1 MPTIRLIDHHT
12 VYDNP
17 APSLRSRHAYFP
29 GLVALPSG
37 ELLALFMLGE
47 ALEATDGTTVVSR
60 SADGGRTWEL
70 QGPLHERPAS
80 GAGAHYSDYL
90 KATLLA
96 DGRLIAAGYN
106 FHRGGRDEPV
116 TNAATDGVRGGDN
129 LVSFS
134 DDGGRTWT
142 PPAVIPRT
150 RPELIELSGPTI
162 QVAGGAIL
170 GAGSMFPRWDG
181 SNPSGCVGALLRS
194 DDGGA
199 TWDDRTDFFVDP
211 AGRYAPS
218 EPRLC
223 ELPDG
228 RIVALSWIMDHV
240 GGTNLTNHVTI
251 SHDGGATWSAPID
264 TGVAAQASNLI
275 SWDGD
280 LVLSVHSQ
288 REGSDIG
295 VYARLADLA
304 GDRWRTITESCL
316 WENAPAM
323 QIAAYATMGVNLKFG
338 QPSLLR
344 LSETEVLA
352 THWAVEDG
360 QGRILTHRLRVEA

>member
-1 MPTIRLIDHHT
+1 MPTIQTIDHHT

-17 APSLRSRHAYFP
+17 APALRSRHAYFP
-29 GLVALPSG
+29 GLVELRSG

-47 ALEATDGTTVVSR
+47 AMEATDGTTMVSR
-60 SADGGRTWEL
+60 SADRGRTWEL
-70 QGPLHERPAS
+70 QGPLHEKAPGRE
-80 GAGAHYSDYL
+80 HDSDYL

-106 FHRGGRDEPV
+106 FQRSGRDEV
-116 TNAATDGVRGGDN
+116 LTNAETDGVRGGDN

-134 DDGGRTWT
+134 RDDGRIWT

-150 RPELIELSGPTI
+150 RPDLIELSGPTI
-162 QVAGGAIL
+162 QLAGGAIL
-170 GAGSMFPRWDG
+170 GAGSLFPRWDG

-240 GGTNLTNHVTI
+240 GGTNLSNHITI
-251 SHDGGATWSAPID
+251 SHDGGATWSEPID
-264 TGVAAQASNLI
+264 TGVWAQASNLI

-280 LVLSVHSQ
+280 VVLTVHSQ
-288 REGSDIG
+288 REGDDIG
-295 VYARLADLA
+295 VYARLVDLA
-304 GDRWRTITESCL
+304 GDRWRTIATSCL
-316 WENAPAM
+316 WANAPAM
-323 QIAAYATMGVNLKFG
+323 QVAAYATMAVNLKFG

-344 LSETEVLA
+344 LSDTEVLA

-360 QGRILTHRLRVEA
+360 QGRILTHRVRVEA